1 MRILLTSGGT
11 KTPLDD
17 VRHIGNMSSGTFG
30 RHLCNAF
37 LEAGHDVTFL
47 YARGSKC
54 PHELRIDLNKGAFQ
68 ATALLNEHL
77 LFLDA
82 HKKCY
87 TPLEY
92 ADFKDY
98 ERLLL
103 CCLKEPYDI
112 VVLAAAV
119 SDYAPI
125 KKEGKISSELDKLTI
140 ELEKTPKLI
149 RQVKTILPNSDVVYY
164 LADNRDF
171 HDPNLDLP
179 TLPRVPHRALV
190 MLRDPNVDYG
200 KLAAVVKEDP
210 ATAADVLRVANSAAY
225 GRLFKVAGLETAFVR
240 LGRRTVRSILMA
252 TALKR
257 LTIRTGGTKRTL
269 GEELWQQAIVSGV
282 LLGQIGQRYAMQED
296 EAFLLGLLHDIGK
309 LALLRILHEYHK
321 TQGGTLSRPIFE
333 GVCAQWHEP
342 LGLRLASAW
351 KLTYPLPAIIG
362 NHHGQPDESDP
373 LYLHRLLVQ
382 FADVTCAMLSYGPYV
397 PYDFFALPCIRGL
410 GIEDADR
417 WQNWL
422 TCVPALIAEQ
432 AGVF

>member
-1 MRILLTSGGT
+1 MSVRGLLRR
-11 KTPLDD
+11 L
-17 VRHIGNMSSGTFG
+17 FG
-30 RHLCNAF
+30 RPTVVVPLPATVATDSAPPDDPPERPDDWGDEAPA
-37 LEAGHDVTFL
+37 LELVEAGWWVP
-47 YARGSKC
+47 RGE
-54 PHELRIDLNKGAFQ
+54 PVLAPPQGNGDGQGVHG
-68 ATALLNEHL
+68 
-77 LFLDA
+77 
-82 HKKCY
+82 
-87 TPLEY
+87 PLAEY
-92 ADFKDY
+92 L
-98 ERLLL
+98 ERL
-103 CCLKEPYDI
+103 
-112 VVLAAAV
+112 
-119 SDYAPI
+119 
-125 KKEGKISSELDKLTI
+125 
-140 ELEKTPKLI
+140 
-149 RQVKTILPNSDVVYY
+149 
-164 LADNRDF
+164 F

-179 TLPRVPHRALV
+179 TLPRVPHRALM

-282 LLGQIGQRYAMQED
+282 LLGQIGRRYAMQED

-321 TQGGTLSRPIFE
+321 TQGGTLSRAIFE

-382 FADVTCAMLSYGPYV
+382 FADVTCVMLGYGPYV
-397 PYDFFALPCIRGL
+397 PYDFFALPCVRGL

>member
-1 MRILLTSGGT
+1 
-11 KTPLDD
+11 
-17 VRHIGNMSSGTFG
+17 
-30 RHLCNAF
+30 
-37 LEAGHDVTFL
+37 
-47 YARGSKC
+47 
-54 PHELRIDLNKGAFQ
+54 
-68 ATALLNEHL
+68 
-77 LFLDA
+77 
-82 HKKCY
+82 
-87 TPLEY
+87 
-92 ADFKDY
+92 
-98 ERLLL
+98 
-103 CCLKEPYDI
+103 
-112 VVLAAAV
+112 
-119 SDYAPI
+119 
-125 KKEGKISSELDKLTI
+125 
-140 ELEKTPKLI
+140 
-149 RQVKTILPNSDVVYY
+149 
-164 LADNRDF
+164 
-171 HDPNLDLP
+171 
-179 TLPRVPHRALV
+179 
-190 MLRDPNVDYG
+190 
-200 KLAAVVKEDP
+200 
-210 ATAADVLRVANSAAY
+210 VLRVANSAAY

-282 LLGQIGQRYAMQED
+282 LLGQIGRRYAMQED

-321 TQGGTLSRPIFE
+321 TQGGTLSRAIFE

-382 FADVTCAMLSYGPYV
+382 FADVTCVMLGYGPYV
-397 PYDFFALPCIRGL
+397 PYDFFALPCVRGL